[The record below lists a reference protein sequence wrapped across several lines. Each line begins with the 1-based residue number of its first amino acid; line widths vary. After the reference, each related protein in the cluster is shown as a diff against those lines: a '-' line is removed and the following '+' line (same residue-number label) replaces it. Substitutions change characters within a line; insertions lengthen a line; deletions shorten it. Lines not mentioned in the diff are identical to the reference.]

1 MMTNGP
7 AATVGEIL
15 AVDLPRPRH
24 RVQLAD
30 DSRYHHLRQQIL
42 HFCMK
47 TAESGVRR
55 RLMTATGGDR

>member
-15 AVDLPRPRH
+15 SVDLPRPRH

-42 HFCMK
+42 HFLYEK
-47 TAESGVRR
+47 QPKA
-55 RLMTATGGDR
+55 A